1 MGRDYVAEQQA
12 QQAAWARVQA
22 RIASI
27 RAEELRSRMF
37 KGGAQD
43 VIDECLRFL
52 YAERR
57 YEAARE
63 FLSLLIELDKANYAC
78 AGHPPAP
85 PPDDTP
91 DYLRTE
97 D

>member
-22 RIASI
+22 RITTI

-52 YAERR
+52 R
-57 YEAARE
+57 
-63 FLSLLIELDKANYAC
+63 FC
-78 AGHPPAP
+78 V
-85 PPDDTP
+85 
-91 DYLRTE
+91 
-97 D
+97 